1 MIKCMAQWPTKIKLE
16 HTFNKVVFI
25 KSKIDCKTKICT
37 LKVLK
42 NIHKI
47 KKIIGDRM
55 FSSAP
60 NNEFSQLLS

>member
-1 MIKCMAQWPTKIKLE
+1 MAKWPTKIKLE

-47 KKIIGDRM
+47 KKIIEKCGIKTRIG
-55 FSSAP
+55 
-60 NNEFSQLLS
+60 QYIK